1 MEENKQTNEA
11 ANTNEPSEPVQPIS
25 SEQAA
30 EVAGGDGT
38 SCTTTTLG
46 PVTTSG
52 SPTDVYDSLVDAT
65 SHVID
70 RVVNS
75 F

>member
-1 MEENKQTNEA
+1 MEENKQANEA
-11 ANTNEPSEPVQPIS
+11 TNAATTNEPVQPIS

-38 SCTTTTLG
+38 SCSTTTLG

>member
-1 MEENKQTNEA
+1 MEANKQANDA
-11 ANTNEPSEPVQPIS
+11 ANTPQEPVQPIS
-25 SEQAA
+25 NEQAA

-38 SCTTTTLG
+38 CTTTTLG

-65 SHVID
+65 SHVIE
-70 RVVNS
+70 RVVKS